1 MPDTAPEYVWLNAN
15 SKRARRKLP
24 ASAECF
30 VEHRRMMGLG
40 GRYVYRVPV
49 ADFDPRIL
57 GGGYHGKI
65 SRARVN
71 LDMLQR
77 CWSA

>member
-1 MPDTAPEYVWLNAN
+1 MTDTAAEYVWLNAN
-15 SKRARRKLP
+15 SKRARDKLP

-30 VEHRRMMGLG
+30 VEQNGKGLG
-40 GRYVYRVPV
+40 GRYVYRVPI

-65 SRARVN
+65 NRARVKQ
-71 LDMLQR
+71 DMLLR
-77 CWSA
+77 CWKE